1 MSVSS
6 IRRPK
11 VIHRISARGFPYEEI
26 SLENILG
33 AKLGGPIPDACLHR
47 AERALSALKDQY
59 MEWVYR
65 DLDLLE
71 ETLEGGLDDAD
82 PARRTD
88 IVLQLRRLSHDMRGQ
103 GGTFGYP
110 LVSQVAGALNEI
122 LKMPHLSADRLV
134 RLIRLHAD
142 VIKRILDNR
151 IEGEGGKAGPKII
164 ERLNTLTEEV
174 LFQEEA

>member
-1 MSVSS
+1 MSAPSV
-6 IRRPK
+6 RRPK
-11 VIHRISARGFPYEEI
+11 VIHRISERGFPYEEI
-26 SLENILG
+26 SLDNVLG

-59 MEWVYR
+59 MEWVHR
-65 DLDLLE
+65 DLDLLH
-71 ETLEGGLDDAD
+71 ETLEGGLDDDD
-82 PARRTD
+82 PARREEV
-88 IVLQLRRLSHDMRGQ
+88 IQQLRRLSHDMRGQ

-110 LVSQVAGALNEI
+110 LVSQVAGALNEV
-122 LKMPHLSADRLV
+122 LKLPHLSAERLV

-164 ERLNTLTEEV
+164 ERLNTLTEAT
-174 LFQEEA
+174 LFGDEP